1 MTKEAKKI
9 PPYLSSQVENS
20 SNLSHDLHVHPVTVV
35 NPFDDDW
42 PGLYPVAQITQR
54 AEDIMVKTS
63 LVIDSCLNEHH
74 HANSKKS
81 TIKTYRK
88 GWARF
93 EAQFDY
99 LPTERDVILDYL
111 GRYDGKTGRYRR
123 NNQDYIHLLYKHAL
137 GRGWI
142 TSDPMKG
149 LKRPRALEQQPNPL
163 SLEQVEKL
171 MSLEYTPRELAIL
184 HLLVGHGWRQ
194 NEVLEIKAIDV
205 RSISGGMILCHG
217 KHREEPSPILPE
229 TADLLRGLAEGLDD
243 DAQVIQGKR
252 GRDERFGSTGM
263 ANLVNRAFARAG
275 LIGFTG
281 HNLRDTFTTL
291 VDRDS
296 GDLTVAMN
304 LIRDKLPGVASRY
317 VKRDLPSLLERHS
330 PLRQL

>member
-1 MTKEAKKI
+1 M
-9 PPYLSSQVENS
+9 
-20 SNLSHDLHVHPVTVV
+20 
-35 NPFDDDW
+35 
-42 PGLYPVAQITQR
+42 
-54 AEDIMVKTS
+54 
-63 LVIDSCLNEHH
+63 VIDSCLNELH

-93 EAQFDY
+93 AAVFDR
-99 LPTERDVILDYL
+99 LPIDPDVILDYL
-111 GRYDGKTGRYRR
+111 KQYDGVTGRYRR

-163 SLEQVEKL
+163 SLEEVRKVMIL
-171 MSLEYTPRELAIL
+171 KHLPRARVSLELE
-184 HLLVGHGWRQ
+184 VGHGWRQ

-217 KHREEPSPILPE
+217 KHRDELSPILPE

-243 DAQVIQGKR
+243 DAQVIRGKR

-263 ANLVNRAFARAG
+263 SNLVNRAFARAG
-275 LIGFTG
+275 LSGFTG
-281 HNLRDTFTTL
+281 HNLRDTFATL

>member
-1 MTKEAKKI
+1 MTTDREKI
-9 PPYLSSQVENS
+9 PPHLSNQVDNS
-20 SNLSHDLHVHPVTVV
+20 HNLSQNPHGNPVAVV
-35 NPFDDDW
+35 NPFDD
-42 PGLYPVAQITQR
+42 GLAGFYPAPQGTQR
-54 AEDIMVKTS
+54 TENRRVKTS

-93 EAQFDY
+93 EAVFDTLPIERDKIIDY
-99 LPTERDVILDYL
+99 LERYN
-111 GRYDGKTGRYRR
+111 GETARYRR
-123 NNQDYIHLLYKHAL
+123 NNQDQVHLLYNNAL
-137 GRGWI
+137 GREWI
-142 TSDPMKG
+142 KSDPMKG

-243 DAQVIQGKR
+243 DAQVIRGKR

-263 ANLVNRAFARAG
+263 SNLVNRAFARAG
-275 LIGFTG
+275 LSGFTG
-281 HNLRDTFTTL
+281 HNLRDTFATL